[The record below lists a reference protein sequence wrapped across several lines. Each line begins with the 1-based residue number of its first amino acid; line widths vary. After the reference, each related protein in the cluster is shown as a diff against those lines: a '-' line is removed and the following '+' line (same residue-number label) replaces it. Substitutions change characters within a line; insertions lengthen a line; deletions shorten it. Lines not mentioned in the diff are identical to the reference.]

1 MDKTNENLSTILKS
15 FNKLDN
21 YIAKYIY
28 KKYIENVAKIGDIE
42 PVDSADSYDSA
53 DSADLKPSQ
62 FKYSKKPINQEEY
75 TKYIHTIF
83 SIERPSIITQK
94 ESLEKELEN
103 IAIADEAY
111 DKDPKHFKARQFDSL
126 PYIKRCSYIRKHKN
140 KYKRC
145 NINVMNDDT
154 DICYKHIDS
163 PNMYWDRYCEVLEEI
178 EKIEKTE
185 KILVV

>member
-1 MDKTNENLSTILKS
+1 MDETNENVSTILKS

-28 KKYIENVAKIGDIE
+28 KKYIETAADVESDDSDNSDDS
-42 PVDSADSYDSA
+42 VD
-53 DSADLKPSQ
+53 LTPSP
-62 FKYSKKPINQEEY
+62 FKYSKKPNNQDDY

-83 SIERPSIITQK
+83 NIERPGIITQK
-94 ESLEKELEN
+94 ESLETELEN
-103 IAIADEAY
+103 MAIADEAY
-111 DKDPKHFKARQFDSL
+111 DKDPKHFKSRQFDSL

-178 EKIEKTE
+178 EKTVKTE
-185 KILVV
+185 NA